1 MAGGGPGAASTGI
14 WAGWVAVEISEKA
27 TALPE
32 KATLPPDDSPLPRL
46 CDQAAPLC
54 ALASNSL
61 STLPKDEGADALEC
75 LDFLL

>member
-14 WAGWVAVEISEKA
+14 WAGWVTVGISDKA

-32 KATLPPDDSPLPRL
+32 KATLPPDDSPLPRF
-46 CDQAAPLC
+46 CDQAALIC
-54 ALASNSL
+54 ALAAISV

-75 LDFLL
+75 FDFLL